1 MRRKWMPVLFGS
13 SLLRGEYIARYP
25 IFHSLQFLF
34 RHLYLLTQRVS
45 RDNDVSQML
54 PKMRLYCSL
63 KFTARAWRNALI
75 MLSNRSD
82 ITTKEGK
89 DE

>member
-13 SLLRGEYIARYP
+13 SLLRYECIARYP

-63 KFTARAWRNALI
+63 KFTAHAWRNALI
-75 MLSNRSD
+75 MLSKRTESAS
-82 ITTKEGK
+82 KEWN